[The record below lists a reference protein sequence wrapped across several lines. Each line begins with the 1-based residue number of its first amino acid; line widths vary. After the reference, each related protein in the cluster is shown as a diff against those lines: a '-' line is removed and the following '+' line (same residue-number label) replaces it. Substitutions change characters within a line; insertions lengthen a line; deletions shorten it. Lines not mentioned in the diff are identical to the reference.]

1 MLKRRLVRA
10 FINSAYDK
18 DRMREK
24 SEKEQVQNIL
34 KDVEKSY
41 VSIVDTMKRDEAWL
55 DKNADVDFTARNNA
69 RMMNQKLALC
79 CMIPLMRGV
88 NTETVCQSLGMV
100 VGMSMFNKGFRQDI
114 KDIVANGLLSTT
126 NLDYDTL
133 RDNDSKLI
141 PVIDGLFKKGRDG
154 RVPYTDRTL
163 AANNVALTMR
173 YYDTMQDMSLSE
185 EERSNITDNFLKQRK
200 ELYDLGEID
209 GISARDINKATE
221 KTINILAKSD
231 VKYRKYFEVTSDKN
245 YTEPK
250 YYTDENYVTDRL
262 GVEVFSDVRR
272 PRLFVDSTRDLVSD
286 FSDDIANTFENDK
299 DISVPMSSYLQAVS
313 EIYPDEEST
322 GLSFDESKVDEKLK
336 DKYKLQMIEIMD
348 DSKLEDT
355 RLFTAKF
362 FEGVSLASNKNFD
375 LYVEVQT
382 EMKDLFRRQQDE
394 NNYENEHQETEYEDD
409 SYDNDDDYD
418 YDYDM

>member
-10 FINSAYDK
+10 FINSVYDK

-133 RDNDSKLI
+133 RDNNSKLI
-141 PVIDGLFKKGRDG
+141 PVIDGLFKKGCDG

-299 DISVPMSSYLQAVS
+299 DISIPMSSYLQAVS

-394 NNYENEHQETEYEDD
+394 NSYENEHQETEYEDD

-418 YDYDM
+418 YDM

>member
-69 RMMNQKLALC
+69 RMMNQKLVLC

-299 DISVPMSSYLQAVS
+299 DISIPMSSYLQAVS

-394 NNYENEHQETEYEDD
+394 DSYENEHQETEYEDD

-418 YDYDM
+418 YDM

>member
-100 VGMSMFNKGFRQDI
+100 VGMSVFNKGFRQDI

-394 NNYENEHQETEYEDD
+394 NSYENERQETEYEDD

-418 YDYDM
+418 YDM

>member
-10 FINSAYDK
+10 FINSTYDK

-24 SEKEQVQNIL
+24 SEKEQIQNIL

-286 FSDDIANTFENDK
+286 FSDDIVNTFENDK

-382 EMKDLFRRQQDE
+382 KMKDLFRRQQDE
-394 NNYENEHQETEYEDD
+394 NSYENEHQETEYEDD

-418 YDYDM
+418 YDM